1 MGKEKT
7 QFKKGN
13 TGRPKGATN
22 KSLTRARIVSIL
34 SKPETWTKFE
44 KELMAMKGR
53 GFVEAFIKMWEFDT
67 PKYSAINFSLSNMSD
82 SDLEFLIQK
91 LKEQVNNE
99 SNTD

>member
-13 TGRPKGATN
+13 TGRPRGATN
-22 KSLTRARIVSIL
+22 KSLTRARIVTIL
-34 SKPETWTKFE
+34 SKPETWARFE

-82 SDLEFLIQK
+82 SDLQFLIDK
-91 LKEQVNNE
+91 LKEQFNE
-99 SNTD
+99 NTTD